1 MKYDVEVTRI
11 SYSTVTFTVD
21 AASEEEAQELAMNEA
36 YNTVFYDEYTAEYEI
51 DSCIPVD
58 VDKEEED

>member
-1 MKYDVEVTRI
+1 MKYEVEVTRI

-36 YNTVFYDEYTAEYEI
+36 HNTGFDEDTAEYEI

-58 VDKEEED
+58 GDEEEE